1 MAAAVRTWLTELRSG
16 DPAAARAVG
25 AVTLA
30 LLTAG
35 DSLGPPVLRELGQAA
50 RLDDTHTALDRAY
63 ERGLDIMRDVRQAA
77 ADAATARK
85 RAEYQLGEAR
95 ALLARGQEQQRRAAA
110 ARQADLGRRLA
121 ADEITARDHLAKLGR
136 LHDRA
141 AAAENRLQAFSQRLQ
156 QLVEMFRTRKEVL
169 KATYTVAETERLI
182 GDAMA
187 ALEEQA
193 QAAGGETGAERTTR
207 RVVIDRPGQIRAA
220 IRVFHQEIRNEYQQ
234 AGLDCPALA
243 DVPQAPDILELRP
256 PGPDSLVRILFAFEP
271 PDHPLLLAAGH
282 ITSQLDDVVR
292 LASERLQRA
301 RAAAAPATSPDH
313 AEFIGYDAQSFLA
326 EFFPGEGPDIGAQA
340 ADLTARARSR
350 TLAEVRIWMGL
361 SQAQVA
367 ERMNVRQERVSAIER
382 GELTATEVRT
392 LAAYVRAL
400 GGRLELAADFS
411 GERIT
416 LR

>member
-85 RAEYQLGEAR
+85 RAEYQLGEAQ

-110 ARQADLGRRLA
+110 ARQPDLGRRLA
-121 ADEITARDHLAKLGR
+121 AEEITARDHLAKLGQ

-141 AAAENRLQAFSQRLQ
+141 AAAENRLQAFNQRLQ

-182 GDAMA
+182 GDALA

-207 RVVIDRPGQIRAA
+207 RVLIDRPRQIRHRDTSLPSGNTER
-220 IRVFHQEIRNEYQQ
+220 IS
-234 AGLDCPALA
+234 AGRAG
-243 DVPQAPDILELRP
+243 P
-256 PGPDSLVRILFAFEP
+256 PGAGRRSASTG
-271 PDHPLLLAAGH
+271 HPG
-282 ITSQLDDVVR
+282 
-292 LASERLQRA
+292 
-301 RAAAAPATSPDH
+301 AAAARA
-313 AEFIGYDAQSFLA
+313 GQ
-326 EFFPGEGPDIGAQA
+326 PG
-340 ADLTARARSR
+340 ADPVRVRAARSPAAAR
-350 TLAEVRIWMGL
+350 
-361 SQAQVA
+361 
-367 ERMNVRQERVSAIER
+367 R
-382 GELTATEVRT
+382 GASHQPAR
-392 LAAYVRAL
+392 
-400 GGRLELAADFS
+400 
-411 GERIT
+411 
-416 LR
+416 